1 MPNMQIR
8 SIFSLLVFLFSANV
22 ANAETQVSVGTTTK
36 LIRSAE
42 KNVIDAKGWAID
54 LHDVLQQHNMAESKE
69 NICAAIAIIDQE
81 SGFVADPP
89 VPGLGKLSEQALR
102 DKFNKVP
109 IGGGIGLRWLE
120 NNPSPQA
127 SFMARIRNAK
137 TERDLDLAYRA
148 LVDYAGKTTSLDI
161 VLRLGL
167 FNKIIEEKNEID
179 TAGSM
184 QVSVKFALGEA
195 KKRRWL
201 PMTLDDVYG
210 VRDHLYTRQG
220 GLYYGVKQLLG
231 YDTGYNQK
239 IYRFADFNAGR
250 YASRNAAF
258 QNVVAKLSGQALA
271 LDGDLLSYGKDGE
284 PLKTTTSTEKAV
296 RLANSH
302 HRLSLN
308 EKSIRLDLL
317 KEKDVS
323 FTSTRTFI
331 SLRDRYATTTKNPAV
346 FAAVP
351 DIALNSPKLSKS
363 FTTRRFA
370 ESVNKRYQACM
381 KIK

>member
-1 MPNMQIR
+1 
-8 SIFSLLVFLFSANV
+8 
-22 ANAETQVSVGTTTK
+22 
-36 LIRSAE
+36 
-42 KNVIDAKGWAID
+42 
-54 LHDVLQQHNMAESKE
+54 
-69 NICAAIAIIDQE
+69 
-81 SGFVADPP
+81 
-89 VPGLGKLSEQALR
+89 
-102 DKFNKVP
+102 
-109 IGGGIGLRWLE
+109 
-120 NNPSPQA
+120 
-127 SFMARIRNAK
+127 
-137 TERDLDLAYRA
+137 
-148 LVDYAGKTTSLDI
+148 
-161 VLRLGL
+161 LRLGL

-231 YDTGYNQK
+231 YDTGYNKK

-258 QNVVAKLSGQALA
+258 QNVVAELSGQALA

-296 RLANSH
+296 RLANSQ
-302 HRLSLN
+302 HRLSLD

-331 SLRDRYATTTKNPAV
+331 SLRDRYATTTKSPAV

-351 DIALNSPKLSKS
+351 DISLNSPKLSKS